1 MIFKLF
7 ALVSAA
13 IPIYLFLRSVF
24 FRRTTPMSEGLK
36 KFRKQADLAVSILL
50 ILIGSVVLIA
60 LGNLVWAWLPSHLQ

>member
-13 IPIYLFLRSVF
+13 IPVYLFLRSVF

-50 ILIGSVVLIA
+50 VVIGTVVAIA
-60 LGNLVWAWLPSHLQ
+60 VANLAWAWLVSR

>member
-1 MIFKLF
+1 MIFKLL

-13 IPIYLFLRSVF
+13 IPVYLFLRSVL

-50 ILIGSVVLIA
+50 VFIGTVVAIA
-60 LGNLVWAWLPSHLQ
+60 VANLAWTWLVSR